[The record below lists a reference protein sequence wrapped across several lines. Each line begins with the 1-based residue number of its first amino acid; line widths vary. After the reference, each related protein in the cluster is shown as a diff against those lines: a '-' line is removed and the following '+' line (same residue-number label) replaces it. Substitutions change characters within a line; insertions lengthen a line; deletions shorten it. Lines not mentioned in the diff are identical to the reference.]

1 MCGIAGIVDSRP
13 DARVD
18 QSTIR
23 RMCQG
28 IVHRGLTTAETVAV
42 PRLVPSPISLFLMI
56 NTLETGGSERQFT
69 LLAQNIDSANFQL
82 HLGCVN
88 RRGVLADQ
96 LGCVPQFPLGGS
108 LFGWKSLLT
117 RFKLSRHLRGKHVLV
132 VHAFDFYANL
142 TLIPAARLA
151 RVPVIIGSHRQF
163 GDLLTPT
170 QFRAQAAAFRWCDA
184 VACNSQAA
192 ADRLHA
198 AGVPREKLVIIGNA
212 LPPEAFQT
220 TLPALSPRPG
230 VLRVGMVA
238 RMNADYKNHA
248 GFLRIAAQ
256 IHQRMPDV
264 EFLLVGDG
272 PLRPALQQH
281 AASLGLGD
289 RVLFL
294 GERHDIPQVL
304 ASMNVAVLTSDSESL
319 SNAIL
324 EAMAASLPV
333 VAYNVGGNAEL
344 VNDERGSLI
353 TPKNENDFANAIYR
367 LLSDSQLRE
376 QQGIRARRFVEEKF
390 SLDQTR
396 RRYEDLYLNLLE
408 KKRGKPPA

>member
-1 MCGIAGIVDSRP
+1 MTAMGI
-13 DARVD
+13 
-18 QSTIR
+18 
-23 RMCQG
+23 
-28 IVHRGLTTAETVAV
+28 TTAETAAV
-42 PRLVPSPISLFLMI
+42 RPLAPSSISLFLMI

-69 LLAQNIDSANFQL
+69 LLAQNIDPAAFQL

-132 VHAFDFYANL
+132 AHAFDFYANL

-151 RVPVIIGSHRQF
+151 RVPVIIGSHRQL
-163 GDLLTPT
+163 GDLITPA
-170 QFRAQAAAFRWCDA
+170 QSRAQAATFRWCDA
-184 VACNSQAA
+184 VACNSEAA
-192 ADRLHA
+192 ADRLHE

-220 TLPALSPRPG
+220 SLPALPPRPG

-248 GFLRIAAQ
+248 GFLRIAVQ

-272 PLRPALQQH
+272 PLRPALQQQ
-281 AASLGLGD
+281 AASLDLGG

-294 GERHDIPQVL
+294 GERRDIPQVL

-344 VNDERGSLI
+344 VNDERGALI

-367 LLSDSQLRE
+367 LLSDSHLRE

-390 SLDQTR
+390 SLDRMR

-408 KKRGKPPA
+408 KKRGKLPA